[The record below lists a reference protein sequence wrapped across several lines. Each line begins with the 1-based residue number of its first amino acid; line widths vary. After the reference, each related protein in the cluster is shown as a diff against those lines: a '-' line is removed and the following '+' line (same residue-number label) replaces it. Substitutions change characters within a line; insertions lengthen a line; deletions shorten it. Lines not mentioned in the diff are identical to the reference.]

1 MVTVV
6 NVQEAKTRLSQLLR
20 LVEAG
25 EEILIARSG
34 HVIVRLQA
42 VDAMR
47 RSFDEPLLAGLDPV
61 DASPLID
68 PLGEDERAD
77 WEGASSDDPLFESY
91 R

>member
-1 MVTVV
+1 MATVV

-47 RSFDEPLLAGLDPV
+47 RSFDAPLLAGLEPV
-61 DASPLID
+61 DVSPLIE
-68 PLGEDERAD
+68 PLGDDEMID
-77 WEGASSDDPLFESY
+77 WEGATPEDPLLLAP